1 MYNAVKMELYRMVR
15 MKSFYVMIIVM
26 AAMTFI
32 TTWALD
38 FERSYYQDTAQESE
52 QNMDMELQEAEES
65 LESTED
71 EEGIVI
77 GVQGDSNRQDETESE
92 EGIVIGMQASMPD
105 DDLSDVTLLDMAFS
119 DLQGMIFAFYLAI
132 FVVLFCGADLTS
144 GYIKNFVGQA
154 KSRTRLVAAKAV
166 AMSVYTIGMLLLF
179 LGVQAV
185 ASGIFFGYIHIGD
198 AGSFFSYLAV
208 QAVLHIAFVMI
219 CLAIVLVS
227 RSTVISMIFSICI
240 CWNVLSLLYMGI
252 DMIANKIGVKDFSFS
267 TYTISGRIRMLS
279 DTFSRQ
285 DSIETL
291 AVAAVYLILT
301 FVVGS
306 VAFTK
311 KDI

>member
-26 AAMTFI
+26 VAMTFI

-38 FERSYYQDTAQESE
+38 FERSYYQDTAQELE
-52 QNMDMELQEAEES
+52 QNIDMELQEAEES
-65 LESTED
+65 LESTE
-71 EEGIVI
+71 G
-77 GVQGDSNRQDETESE
+77 E

-119 DLQGMIFAFYLAI
+119 NLQSMIFAFYLAI

-166 AMSVYTIGMLLLF
+166 AMSVYTVGMLLLF
-179 LGVQAV
+179 WGVQAV
-185 ASGIFFGYIHIGD
+185 ANGIFFGYIHMGD
-198 AGSFFSYLAV
+198 AGSFFSYLAI

-227 RSTVISMIFSICI
+227 RNTVISMIFSICI
-240 CWNVLSLLYMGI
+240 CWNVLSLLYTGI

>member
-26 AAMTFI
+26 TALTFI
-32 TTWALD
+32 TTWVVD
-38 FERSYYQDTAQESE
+38 FETSYDQDTAQEVE
-52 QNMDMELQEAEES
+52 QSIDMELQEAEDS
-65 LESTED
+65 MESTEEAD
-71 EEGIVI
+71 
-77 GVQGDSNRQDETESE
+77 GVT
-92 EGIVIGMQASMPD
+92 IGMQASMPD

-119 DLQGMIFAFYLAI
+119 NLRSMIFAFYLAI
-132 FVVLFCGADLTS
+132 FAVLFCGADFTS

-166 AMSVYTIGMLLLF
+166 AMGIYTIGMLLLF
-179 LGVQAV
+179 LVVQAV
-185 ASGIFFGYIHIGD
+185 ANGIFFGYIHIGD
-198 AGSFFSYLAV
+198 LSSFFSYLAV
-208 QAVLHIAFVMI
+208 HAVLHIAFVMI

-227 RSTVISMIFSICI
+227 RSTVISMIFAICI

-252 DMIANKIGVKDFSFS
+252 DIIADKIGVKDFSFS
-267 TYTISGRIRMLS
+267 TYTISGRIERLS

-285 DSIETL
+285 DGIETL

>member
-15 MKSFYVMIIVM
+15 MKSLYVMIIVM
-26 AAMTFI
+26 VAMTFI

-38 FERSYYQDTAQESE
+38 FERSYYQDTAQELE
-52 QNMDMELQEAEES
+52 QNIDMELQEAEES
-65 LESTED
+65 LESTE
-71 EEGIVI
+71 G
-77 GVQGDSNRQDETESE
+77 E

-119 DLQGMIFAFYLAI
+119 NLQSMIFAFYLAI

-166 AMSVYTIGMLLLF
+166 AMSVYTVGMLLLF
-179 LGVQAV
+179 WGVQAV
-185 ASGIFFGYIHIGD
+185 ANGIFFGYIHMGD
-198 AGSFFSYLAV
+198 AGSFFSYLAI

-227 RSTVISMIFSICI
+227 RNTVISMIFSICI
-240 CWNVLSLLYMGI
+240 CWNVLSLLYTGI

>member
-26 AAMTFI
+26 AALTFI
-32 TTWALD
+32 TTWAVD
-38 FERSYYQDTAQESE
+38 SERSYYEDTAQESG
-52 QNMDMELQEAEES
+52 QNMDRAMQEAEES
-65 LESTED
+65 LESTE
-71 EEGIVI
+71 E
-77 GVQGDSNRQDETESE
+77 E

-105 DDLSDVTLLDMAFS
+105 DDVSDVTLLDMAFS
-119 DLQGMIFAFYLAI
+119 NLQSMILAFYLAI
-132 FVVLFCGADLTS
+132 FVVLFCGADFSS

-154 KSRTRLVAAKAV
+154 KSRTRLVVAKAV

-185 ASGIFFGYIHIGD
+185 ASGVFLGYIHMGD

-227 RSTVISMIFSICI
+227 RSTVISMIFAICI

-252 DMIANKIGVKDFSFS
+252 DRIANKIGVKDFSFS

-291 AVAAVYLILT
+291 AVAAVYLILA